1 MSIGAFQPF
10 WIGDGPRSLYAA
22 LHACDGRPRA
32 ATGIVCVPPLL
43 HEQPRSRRFVTE
55 AASALAALGLPC
67 LRFDFRGTGDSSGH
81 GDELDFAAMHG
92 DLSRAVSVLK
102 SRAGVERVAL
112 IAWRGAALPTVT
124 WLASGRHV
132 DQVILWEPITDGAG
146 WLAELERQDAGERA
160 TRPRPRPGV
169 PRTAEPED
177 GQLMG
182 FAASRTLRRD
192 LAATTLQRRI
202 PHGIPAW
209 AVTREA
215 TTLPVD
221 AARTWTLPAGAPT
234 FAGGASMEATLFLS
248 PTLESVVNDIGR
260 ALIETERVAA

>member
-1 MSIGAFQPF
+1 MSIGTFQPF
-10 WIGDGPRSLYAA
+10 WIGEGSRSLYAA
-22 LHACDGRPRA
+22 LHPAEGAPRA

-67 LRFDFRGTGDSSGH
+67 LRFDFRGTGDSFGR
-81 GDELDFAAMHG
+81 GDDLDFAAMHA
-92 DLSRAVSVLK
+92 DLARAIAALR

-112 IAWRGAALPTVT
+112 MAWRGGAMPAVT
-124 WLASGRHV
+124 WLQGGPHAE
-132 DQVILWEPITDGAG
+132 QLILWEPITDGIG
-146 WLAELERQDAGERA
+146 WLAELERQDARERA

-169 PRTAEPED
+169 PRTADPDD

-182 FAASRTLRRD
+182 FAASRAFRRE
-192 LAATTLQRRI
+192 LSATSLQGTV
-202 PHGIPAW
+202 PHGIPVW
-209 AVTREA
+209 AVMREA

-221 AARTWTLPAGAPT
+221 VSRTWTLPAGAPT

-248 PTLESVVNDIGR
+248 PTLEGVVNDIGR
-260 ALIETERVAA
+260 ALLESERVAA